1 MSHYD
6 QIDDGEQKFPKD
18 ITKALGN
25 KKLTGHKD
33 AEIRT
38 IVACCL
44 ADLMRIYAPHT
55 PYEDGGD
62 TIKVRTQ
69 PRPLQTRSLSRTPA
83 HAQPLKAHN
92 PRAVPRCA
100 SAPLSLRR
108 SSSSS

>member
-62 TIKVRTQ
+62 TIKVRTTALS
-69 PRPLQTRSLSRTPA
+69 RPLALSRTHA

>member
-62 TIKVRTQ
+62 TIKVRTTA
-69 PRPLQTRSLSRTPA
+69 PSPDSLALPHTRT
-83 HAQPLKAHN
+83 HN
-92 PRAVPRCA
+92 R
-100 SAPLSLRR
+100 
-108 SSSSS
+108 

>member
-1 MSHYD
+1 MCALFYSQTLADEMSHYD

-62 TIKVRTQ
+62 TIKVRTTA
-69 PRPLQTRSLSRTPA
+69 PSPLALSPA
-83 HAQPLKAHN
+83 HTCTHN
-92 PRAVPRCA
+92 R
-100 SAPLSLRR
+100 
-108 SSSSS
+108 